1 MRNFDYESAASFEEA
16 STLLKNTESG
26 KAVAIA
32 GGTDLV
38 GVMKEKI
45 LKKAPEK
52 VVNLKTIQEGNYIKE
67 EGNAIE
73 IGALTKLTQIVES
86 PELTEGAAAVQE
98 AAKSIASPIIRN
110 EGTIGGNLCQD
121 VRCWFYRYPN
131 GVGGRL
137 DCARKGGEECFAIQG
152 QNRYHS
158 IYGGMKTGFTPCSHE
173 CPGNTDIPGYMAKLR
188 EGDWDGA
195 ARIFLEYN
203 PMPMVTSRVCPHN
216 CQLKCNQNQH
226 GDPVDIHAV
235 ERSLGDYI
243 IAHYDDYFKA
253 PEQES
258 GKKVAIVGAGPGG
271 LTAAYYLRRAGEKV
285 VVYDRM
291 EKAGGVLQYGI
302 PHYRLPKD
310 IVDGYAAQL
319 EKMGVEFRMN
329 TEIGKDITLDQL
341 DQEYDAIY
349 LGTGA
354 WKQPLLGIG
363 GEELTQ
369 FGLNFLVDVNTYLQK
384 AIGNDILVCGGGNVA
399 MDVAMTAKRL
409 GAKSVKLVCLEQ
421 ADEMPAT
428 EEDVSRA
435 KEEGVEIFN
444 GWGLSRVLT
453 DADGKVNGLES
464 MKCTS
469 VRNAEGRFDP
479 QYDYDTKMNFASDYI
494 ILATGQR
501 VDISFLGEN
510 FLSQVKSP
518 RGLIDADLETAK
530 TSNPKIYAG
539 GDAVTGPNLA
549 IKAIHGG
556 RVAAI
561 TINKDLGVEEYHW
574 PQTKGFLH
582 FDKDAIKKTTMHVL
596 PERTVSERTLSDED
610 TGSFTPETAIQ
621 EAGRCMDCGCY
632 SVNASDLSP
641 VMVMMDAELITT
653 EKTIRSKDFF
663 TTKLKAYDMLN
674 PGELIKAVR
683 FEKLDGY
690 TTGYDKFRVRDS
702 IDFAIASLA
711 YAYKLE
717 DGVIRDVKLVLGA
730 VAPVP
735 LVRPEVEA
743 FLIGKKPTKEVA
755 AEAAEIAVK
764 DAAPLQYNAYKVQ
777 EVRALI
783 SNLVERM
790 ANA

>member
-1 MRNFDYESAASFEEA
+1 
-16 STLLKNTESG
+16 
-26 KAVAIA
+26 
-32 GGTDLV
+32 
-38 GVMKEKI
+38 
-45 LKKAPEK
+45 
-52 VVNLKTIQEGNYIKE
+52 
-67 EGNAIE
+67 
-73 IGALTKLTQIVES
+73 
-86 PELTEGAAAVQE
+86 
-98 AAKSIASPIIRN
+98 
-110 EGTIGGNLCQD
+110 
-121 VRCWFYRYPN
+121 
-131 GVGGRL
+131 
-137 DCARKGGEECFAIQG
+137 
-152 QNRYHS
+152 
-158 IYGGMKTGFTPCSHE
+158 
-173 CPGNTDIPGYMAKLR
+173 
-188 EGDWDGA
+188 
-195 ARIFLEYN
+195 
-203 PMPMVTSRVCPHN
+203 
-216 CQLKCNQNQH
+216 
-226 GDPVDIHAV
+226 
-235 ERSLGDYI
+235 
-243 IAHYDDYFKA
+243 
-253 PEQES
+253 
-258 GKKVAIVGAGPGG
+258 
-271 LTAAYYLRRAGEKV
+271 
-285 VVYDRM
+285 M
-291 EKAGGVLQYGI
+291 EKDGGVLLYGI

-453 DADGKVNGLES
+453 DAAGKVNGLES

-518 RGLIDADLETAK
+518 RCLIDDDLETAK

-582 FDKDAIKKTTMHVL
+582 FDKDAIKETTMHVL
-596 PERTVSERTLSDED
+596 PERAVS
-610 TGSFTPETAIQ
+610 
-621 EAGRCMDCGCY
+621 
-632 SVNASDLSP
+632 
-641 VMVMMDAELITT
+641 
-653 EKTIRSKDFF
+653 
-663 TTKLKAYDMLN
+663 
-674 PGELIKAVR
+674 
-683 FEKLDGY
+683 
-690 TTGYDKFRVRDS
+690 
-702 IDFAIASLA
+702 
-711 YAYKLE
+711 
-717 DGVIRDVKLVLGA
+717 
-730 VAPVP
+730 
-735 LVRPEVEA
+735 
-743 FLIGKKPTKEVA
+743 
-755 AEAAEIAVK
+755 
-764 DAAPLQYNAYKVQ
+764 
-777 EVRALI
+777 
-783 SNLVERM
+783 
-790 ANA
+790 